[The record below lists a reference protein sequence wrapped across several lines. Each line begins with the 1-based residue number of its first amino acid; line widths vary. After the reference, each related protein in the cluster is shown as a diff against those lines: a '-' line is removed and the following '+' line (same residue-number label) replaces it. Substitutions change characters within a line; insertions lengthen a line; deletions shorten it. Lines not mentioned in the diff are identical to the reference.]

1 MRRAKLN
8 LVLVGTM
15 RTKPCSPAPCRITD
29 SMTRLWGMSKAAA
42 EAKVAAAEG
51 KVAAIGCQTMTM
63 LGGGLTRGITSV
75 AWNND
80 SSKLATGSCDN
91 TAMIWLLGST
101 GTFECKST
109 LRGHSD
115 TVMSVTWNNDCTK
128 LATGSLDKTVR
139 IWSVSSTGTFE
150 CQSTL
155 TVDDSV
161 YCVTFSPD
169 GSKIAA
175 AQSNE
180 IQIFDAQT
188 QAKLGSPLSGH
199 SE

>member
-1 MRRAKLN
+1 
-8 LVLVGTM
+8 
-15 RTKPCSPAPCRITD
+15 
-29 SMTRLWGMSKAAA
+29 MTRLWGISKLAA

-51 KVAAIGCQTMTM
+51 KVVAAEGKVAAVGSAGMFGCQTMIM
-63 LGGGLTRGITSV
+63 PGSRYVTSV
-75 AWNND
+75 TWNND
-80 SSKLATGSCDN
+80 GSKLATGSGDE
-91 TAMIWLLGST
+91 TAMIWSLGST
-101 GTFECKST
+101 GTLECKST

-115 TVMSVTWNNDCTK
+115 SVMSVTWNNDGTK
-128 LATGSLDKTVR
+128 LATGSLDRTVR

-155 TVDDSV
+155 TVGSPV
-161 YCVTFSPD
+161 YCVAFSPD

-175 AQSNE
+175 AHSNG
-180 IQIFDAQT
+180 IQVFDAQT